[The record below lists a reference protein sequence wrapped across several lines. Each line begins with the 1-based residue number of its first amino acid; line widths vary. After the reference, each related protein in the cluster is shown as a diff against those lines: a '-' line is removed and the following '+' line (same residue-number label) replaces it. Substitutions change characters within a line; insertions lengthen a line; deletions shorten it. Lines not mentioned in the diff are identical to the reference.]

1 MAENDELERIK
12 KKMVEQLTR
21 AEDRGI
27 WTDGRV
33 IELNEANFDEA
44 LGKAT
49 VPVLVDFWAGWCAPC
64 RVMKPVME
72 ALAKEFAGRAGFG
85 KIDVDQNQ
93 ALARRYGVM
102 SIPNFVLFKNGKP
115 VDRAVGAVGRRGL
128 ETMLRRHLTS
138 AGE

>member
-21 AEDRGI
+21 AEDRDI
-27 WTDGRV
+27 WTDGQV

-49 VPVLVDFWAGWCAPC
+49 VPVIVDFWAGWCAPC

-138 AGE
+138 VGE

>member
-21 AEDRGI
+21 AEDRDI
-27 WTDGRV
+27 WTDGQV

>member
-72 ALAKEFAGRAGFG
+72 TLAKEFAGQAGFG